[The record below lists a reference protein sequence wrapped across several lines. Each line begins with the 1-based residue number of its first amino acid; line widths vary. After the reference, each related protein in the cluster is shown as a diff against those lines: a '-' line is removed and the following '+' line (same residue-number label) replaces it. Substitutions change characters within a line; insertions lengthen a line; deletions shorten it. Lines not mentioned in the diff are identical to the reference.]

1 MYGILVVD
9 KPPGPTSR
17 DCVNE
22 ATAALRQTGDRST
35 KIAHAGTLDPL
46 AHGAMV
52 LLLGPAVRLMD
63 QVHAFDKEYIG
74 EFRFGFSSASGDLE
88 TECIRVDSAPILERA
103 PLLSTLEKFLGNI
116 QQTPPA
122 YSAIRIDGKRAHA
135 HARRG
140 IQVEIPKRS
149 VEIHELE
156 LLDLNSQTFTI
167 RTVCSTGTY
176 MRTLGSDIAKHLGSD
191 AVMVDLKRTRVG
203 PFQLNQALRYD
214 QLKPIPWEPFI
225 LSPSLAVSNLLT
237 LCVDDVLMRKVLDGK
252 KLPWQSIL
260 THRISKA
267 KPDSTAPDTTASYTT
282 PARSTVALLDDQLVL
297 RAILKEIAPDQW
309 RCDKGIAH
317 WDVLPK
323 KPDASR

>member
-1 MYGILVVD
+1 
-9 KPPGPTSR
+9 
-17 DCVNE
+17 
-22 ATAALRQTGDRST
+22 
-35 KIAHAGTLDPL
+35 
-46 AHGAMV
+46 MV

-88 TECIRVDSAPILERA
+88 TECIQVESATALERL
-103 PLLSTLEKFLGNI
+103 PLLSTLERFLGSI

-156 LLDLNSQTFTI
+156 LLDLNSTTFTI

-203 PFQLNQALRYD
+203 PFRLDQAIRYD

-252 KLPWQSIL
+252 KLPWQTIL
-260 THRISKA
+260 KHCISQA
-267 KPDSTAPDTTASYTT
+267 NPNNVPNISASDT
-282 PARSTVALLDDQLVL
+282 TVALLDDQLVL

-323 KPDASR
+323 RPE